1 MLCVL
6 AVSSAPSIPSAE
18 TETAPADTIEKLE
31 STLGQKMV
39 SDLQELELQAVVSQQ
54 LKDHFSYTVSS
65 RLISD
70 YI

>member
-1 MLCVL
+1 
-6 AVSSAPSIPSAE
+6 
-18 TETAPADTIEKLE
+18 
-31 STLGQKMV
+31 MV